1 MSECSIA
8 LPFPH
13 VTEWWLNIFQ
23 THNWTN
29 LFFVIVDIWNLDHCK
44 PTHNFITFWI
54 SFNQLFHLLL
64 EMHSL
69 KTTFLVNA
77 YKVRQNANKHLS
89 LIRYANNLLLSVNW
103 MKISYRQ
110 HFINIL
116 VAKIIQFSIFLSKFM
131 RWVIHNIITDDF
143 INNCILT
150 ILVFTWSKLFRNPE
164 KLHLL
169 LSNLNLIENDIKL

>member
-13 VTEWWLNIFQ
+13 VTEWRLNIFQ

-44 PTHNFITFWI
+44 PTHNFIAFWI
-54 SFNQLFHLLL
+54 SFNQIFHLLL
-64 EMHSL
+64 ELHSL
-69 KTTFLVNA
+69 KTTFFVNA

-89 LIRYANNLLLSVNW
+89 LIRYANNVLLSVNW

-150 ILVFTWSKLFRNPE
+150 ILVFTWSKLFRI
-164 KLHLL
+164 LL
-169 LSNLNLIENDIKL
+169 LGNLNLIENDIKL

>member
-29 LFFVIVDIWNLDHCK
+29 LFFVIVVIWNLDH
-44 PTHNFITFWI
+44 FTFWI
-54 SFNQLFHLLL
+54 SFNAIFHLLL
-64 EMHSL
+64 ELHSL
-69 KTTFLVNA
+69 KTTFFVNA
-77 YKVRQNANKHLS
+77 SKVRQNANKHLS
-89 LIRYANNLLLSVNW
+89 LIRYANNVLLSVNW
-103 MKISYRQ
+103 MKISYQQ
-110 HFINIL
+110 HFINIR
-116 VAKIIQFSIFLSKFM
+116 VAKIIQFSIFLSKFI

-150 ILVFTWSKLFRNPE
+150 ILVFTWSKLFCI
-164 KLHLL
+164 
-169 LSNLNLIENDIKL
+169 S